1 MQYSE
6 MDEGMYH
13 FVAKMYAYNEFIHRI
28 IFIKFITQPP
38 IVIRAHVNLIS
49 QF

>member
-1 MQYSE
+1 MKYSE

-13 FVAKMYAYNEFIHRI
+13 FVAQMYAFIHRI
-28 IFIKFITQPP
+28 IYIKFITQPP
-38 IVIRAHVNLIS
+38 IVIRAYVNLIS